1 MKLEDAKRE
10 LLDKLAR
17 DISDGRVLDAMRRVP
32 RERFVPRDTYHLA
45 YEDIALKIAA
55 EQTVSQP
62 TIVAMMVEALEL
74 RAYDKVLEIGTGSGY
89 QAAILAEIV
98 RCVVTVERI
107 PELSDSA
114 KALLDDLG
122 YKNIKVIRA
131 GRELGSAEEGPY
143 NAIVVA
149 AAAPRLPS
157 SLMDQLEIGGRM
169 VVPVGSRSEQ
179 TLIKVIKGD
188 SGPVIKTLGGCRFV
202 PLVAEDAW
210 PEE

>member
-1 MKLEDAKRE
+1 MKLEDAKQR
-10 LLDKLAR
+10 LLEKLAG

-32 RERFVPRDTYHLA
+32 RERFVPRATYHLA
-45 YEDIALKIAA
+45 YDDIALRIAA

-74 RAYDKVLEIGTGSGY
+74 RAYDKVLEVGTGSGY
-89 QAAILAEIV
+89 QAAILAEIA

-107 PELSDSA
+107 PELTDSA
-114 KALLDDLG
+114 KALLNDLS
-122 YKNIKVIRA
+122 YKNIKVLGA
-131 GRELGSAEEGPY
+131 GRELGSSKDGPY

-157 SLMDQLEIGGRM
+157 SLLDQLEVGGRL

-179 TLIKVIKGD
+179 TLVKVVKGD
-188 SGPVIKTLGGCRFV
+188 SGPVLRSLGGCRFV
-202 PLVAEDAW
+202 PLIAEDAW
-210 PEE
+210 PDE

>member
-32 RERFVPRDTYHLA
+32 RERFVTRDTYHLA

-62 TIVAMMVEALEL
+62 TIVAIMVEALEL

-89 QAAILAEIV
+89 EAAVLAEIA

-122 YKNIKVIRA
+122 YKNIKVMRA
-131 GRELGSAEEGPY
+131 GRDLGSAGEGPY

-157 SLMDQLEIGGRM
+157 SLLDQLEIGGRL

-188 SGPVIKTLGGCRFV
+188 SGPVLRSLGGCRFV
-202 PLVAEDAW
+202 PLIADDAW

>member
-1 MKLEDAKRE
+1 MKLEDAKRD
-10 LLDKLAR
+10 LLDKLAG

-32 RERFVPRDTYHLA
+32 RERFVPSATYHLA
-45 YEDIALKIAA
+45 YDDVALKIAA
-55 EQTVSQP
+55 KQTVSQP

-74 RAYDKVLEIGTGSGY
+74 RVYDKVLEVGTGSGY
-89 QAAILAEIV
+89 QAAVLAEIA

-114 KALLDDLG
+114 RALLDDLG
-122 YKNIKVIRA
+122 YKNIKVTQA
-131 GRELGSAEEGPY
+131 GRELGRAEDGPY

-157 SLMDQLEIGGRM
+157 GLLDQLEIGGRLI
-169 VVPVGSRSEQ
+169 VPVGSRREQ
-179 TLIKVIKGD
+179 TLLKVIKGD

-202 PLVAEDAW
+202 PLIAEDAW

>member
-1 MKLEDAKRE
+1 MKLEDAKRK
-10 LLDKLAR
+10 LLDKLAG

-32 RERFVPRDTYHLA
+32 RERFVPSATYDLA

-55 EQTVSQP
+55 DQTVSQP
-62 TIVAMMVEALEL
+62 TIVALMVEALEL
-74 RAYDKVLEIGTGSGY
+74 RAYDKVLEVGTGSGY
-89 QAAILAEIV
+89 QAAILAEIA

-114 KALLDDLG
+114 KAILDDLG
-122 YKNIKVIRA
+122 YRNIKVVRA
-131 GRELGSAEEGPY
+131 GRDLGCAEEGPY

-157 SLMDQLEIGGRM
+157 GLIDQLEIGGRL

-179 TLIKVIKGD
+179 TLMKVVKGD
-188 SGPVIKTLGGCRFV
+188 FGPVLKSLGGCRFV
-202 PLVAEDAW
+202 PLIAEDAW
-210 PEE
+210 PQK